1 MAGNDPLSDALS
13 AVDNAES
20 VGKLIQTVTPA
31 SNEIGSVLEVF
42 YDRGY
47 IDGFEIVEDGRAGQ
61 FEVELKGAINECG
74 SVNPRYATGAD
85 GYEKWEKRF
94 LPARDYGTLVVTT
107 SHGIMSHYDAR
118 EAGVG
123 GQVIAYVY

>member
-1 MAGNDPLSDALS
+1 MTTSDPFSNALS
-13 AVDNAES
+13 GIDNAEG
-20 VGKLIQTVTPA
+20 VGHLTHTIQPA
-31 SNEIGSVLEVF
+31 SNQIGSVLEVF

-47 IDGFEIVEDGRAGQ
+47 IDGFEFVEDGRAGR

-74 SVNPRYATGAD
+74 PIKPRYSVGAD
-85 GYEKWEKRF
+85 EYEQWEKRY

-107 SHGIMSHYDAR
+107 SHGIMSHYEAR
-118 EAGVG
+118 EQGIG

>member
-1 MAGNDPLSDALS
+1 MTSTDPLANALS
-13 AVDNAES
+13 TVNNGES
-20 VGKLIQTVTPA
+20 VGHLRQRVSPA
-31 SNEIGSVLEVF
+31 SDEIGSVLEVF

-47 IDGFEIVEDGRAGQ
+47 IDGFQYVDDGKAGE

-74 SVNPRYATGAD
+74 PVKPRYSAGAD
-85 GYEKWEKRF
+85 EFEKWEKRF

-107 SHGIMSHYDAR
+107 SHGIMSHYEAR
-118 EAGVG
+118 QEGVG

>member
-1 MAGNDPLSDALS
+1 MVDNDPLASALS
-13 AVDNAES
+13 GLDNAEG
-20 VGKLIQTVTPA
+20 VGHLEQTIQPA

-47 IDGFEIVEDGRAGQ
+47 VGGFQFVDDGKSGR

-74 SVNPRYATGAD
+74 TVKPRYAAGAD
-85 GYEKWEKRF
+85 EFEKWEKRF
-94 LPARDYGTLVVTT
+94 LPARDYGTLIVTT
-107 SHGIMSHYDAR
+107 SHGVMSHYEAR
-118 EAGVG
+118 EQGIG

>member
-1 MAGNDPLSDALS
+1 MTANDPLSNALS
-13 AVDNAES
+13 GIDNAES
-20 VGKLIQTVTPA
+20 VGHLDHTVEPA
-31 SNEIGSVLEVF
+31 SNMVGSVLEVF

-47 IDGFEIVEDGRAGQ
+47 IDGFEFVDDGKAGR
-61 FEVELKGAINECG
+61 FEIELKGAINECG
-74 SVNPRYATGAD
+74 PVKPRYSVGSSD
-85 GYEKWEKRF
+85 FEQWEKRY

-118 EAGVG
+118 EEGVG

>member
-1 MAGNDPLSDALS
+1 MTSNDPLASALS
-13 AVDNAES
+13 TVDNAES
-20 VGKLIQTVTPA
+20 VGHLTQEVAPA

-47 IDGFEIVEDGRAGQ
+47 IDGFQYVDDGKAGR
-61 FEVELKGAINECG
+61 FEVELKGAINACG
-74 SVNPRYATGAD
+74 PVKPRYSAAAD
-85 GYEKWEKRF
+85 EFEKWEKRF

-107 SHGIMSHYDAR
+107 SHGIMSHYEAR
-118 EAGVG
+118 REGIG

>member
-1 MAGNDPLSDALS
+1 MTANDPLANALS
-13 AVDNAES
+13 GLDNAES
-20 VGKLIQTVTPA
+20 VGHLTQEVAPA
-31 SNEIGSVLEVF
+31 SNLIGSVLEVF

-47 IDGFEIVEDGRAGQ
+47 VGGFEFVDDGKAGE

-74 SVNPRYATGAD
+74 AVKPRYSAGAD
-85 GYEKWEKRF
+85 EFEKWEKRF

-107 SHGIMSHYDAR
+107 SQGIMSHYEAR
-118 EAGVG
+118 REGVG

>member
-1 MAGNDPLSDALS
+1 MVENDPLASALS
-13 AVDNAES
+13 GLDNAES
-20 VGKLIQTVTPA
+20 VGHLTQTISPA
-31 SNEIGSVLEVF
+31 SNEIGSVLEVL

-47 IDGFEIVEDGRAGQ
+47 IDGFQFVDDGKAGE

-74 SVNPRYATGAD
+74 AVKPRYSVDAEGF
-85 GYEKWEKRF
+85 EKWEKRY

-118 EAGVG
+118 DEGVG
-123 GQVIAYVY
+123 GQVVAYVY

>member
-1 MAGNDPLSDALS
+1 M
-13 AVDNAES
+13 V
-20 VGKLIQTVTPA
+20 
-31 SNEIGSVLEVF
+31 GSVLEVF

-47 IDGFEIVEDGRAGQ
+47 IDGFEFVDDGKAGR

-74 SVNPRYATGAD
+74 PVNPRYSVGA
-85 GYEKWEKRF
+85 EEFEQWEKRY
-94 LPARDYGTLVVTT
+94 LPARDYGSLVVTT

-118 EAGVG
+118 EEGVG

>member
-1 MAGNDPLSDALS
+1 MTANDPLSDALS
-13 AVDNAES
+13 GLDNAES
-20 VGKLIQTVTPA
+20 VGHLTHTVEPA
-31 SNEIGSVLEVF
+31 SNMVGSVLEVL

-47 IDGFEIVEDGRAGQ
+47 IDGFEFVDDGKAGR

-74 SVNPRYATGAD
+74 PVNPRYSVGA
-85 GYEKWEKRF
+85 EEFEQWEKRY
-94 LPARDYGTLVVTT
+94 LPARDYGSLVVTT

-118 EAGVG
+118 EEGVG

>member
-1 MAGNDPLSDALS
+1 MTTSDPFSNALS
-13 AVDNAES
+13 GIDNAES
-20 VGKLIQTVTPA
+20 VGHLTHTIQPA
-31 SNEIGSVLEVF
+31 SNQIGSVLEVF

-47 IDGFEIVEDGRAGQ
+47 IGGFEFVEDGRAGR

-74 SVNPRYATGAD
+74 PVKPRYSAGAD
-85 GYEKWEKRF
+85 EFEGWEKRF

-107 SHGIMSHYDAR
+107 SHGIMSHYEAR
-118 EAGVG
+118 EQGIG

>member
-1 MAGNDPLSDALS
+1 MADNDPLSSALS
-13 AVDNAES
+13 GLNNAES
-20 VGKLIQTVTPA
+20 VGHLRQTISPA
-31 SNEIGSVLEVF
+31 SNIIGSVLEVF

-47 IDGFEIVEDGRAGQ
+47 IGGFQFTEDGRAGT

-74 SVNPRYATGAD
+74 PVKPRYSARAGE
-85 GYEKWEKRF
+85 YEKWEKRF
-94 LPARDYGTLVVTT
+94 LPARDYGTLIVST
-107 SHGIMSHYDAR
+107 SEGIMSHYDAR

>member
-1 MAGNDPLSDALS
+1 MTGNDPLSAALS
-13 AVDNAES
+13 GVDNAES
-20 VGKLIQTVTPA
+20 VGQLTYTVEPA
-31 SNEIGSVLEVF
+31 SKEVGNVLEVF

-47 IDGFEIVEDGRAGQ
+47 IDGFERVEDGKAGR

-74 SVNPRYATGAD
+74 SVKPRYSAAAD
-85 GYEKWEKRF
+85 EYEQWEKRF

-107 SHGIMSHYDAR
+107 SHGIMSHYEAR
-118 EAGVG
+118 EAGIG

>member
-1 MAGNDPLSDALS
+1 MTGNDPLSAAL
-13 AVDNAES
+13 AEIDNAES
-20 VGKLIQTVTPA
+20 VGQLTHTVEPA
-31 SNEIGSVLEVF
+31 SNEIGNVLEVF

-47 IDGFEIVEDGRAGQ
+47 IDGFERREDGKAGK

-74 SVNPRYATGAD
+74 PVKPRYSAGA
-85 GYEKWEKRF
+85 EEFEQWEKRF

-107 SHGIMSHYDAR
+107 SHGIMSHYEAR